1 MTVDIVELLK
11 EPRIIKICAPMVRYS
26 KLPFRMLVRRYECDI
41 CFTPMIV
48 ANSFVK
54 SAKAR
59 DSEFSTIEEDTPL
72 IAQFAANNVADFS
85 NAAEI
90 IAPYCDGVDL
100 NSGCPQRW
108 AINEGYGVDML
119 KHPELVKDIVSQVRN
134 RVSHPFTV
142 SVKIRVL
149 KDIRRTVDFCQ
160 TLEKAGASFLT
171 VHARTPEMRYEP
183 IHLDDLKIVRDSV
196 QLPLIANGDVKNL
209 ENAQKLYEAT
219 NCQGV
224 MSARGI
230 LANPALFSG
239 YTTTPLSCIQD
250 WIDIT
255 ARIDTHFLCF
265 HHHLVFMTEKIL
277 SKKDRVY
284 LNSLKTRQSVL
295 EFLGNHFD
303 ITPSPS
309 YDVIEQIFCDV
320 DESNIAYD
328 NEKHAK
334 NKQNMECNNIYIERD
349 QSEIPNYLLGD
360 LFQEA

>member
-1 MTVDIVELLK
+1 
-11 EPRIIKICAPMVRYS
+11 
-26 KLPFRMLVRRYECDI
+26 MLVRRYECDI

-134 RVSHPFTV
+134 RVPHPFTV
-142 SVKIRVL
+142 SVKIRIL

-160 TLEKAGASFLT
+160 TLEKAGVSFLT

-219 NCQGV
+219 NCQGI

-230 LANPALFSG
+230 LTNPALFSG

-255 ARIDTHFLCF
+255 ARIDAHFLCF
-265 HHHLVFMTEKIL
+265 HHHLVFMTEKML

-284 LNSLKTRQSVL
+284 LNSLKTRKSVL

-303 ITPSPS
+303 IRPSPS
-309 YDVIEQIFCDV
+309 CDIIEQIFCDIS
-320 DESNIAYD
+320 ESNIAYD

-334 NKQNMECNNIYIERD
+334 NRQNMECNNIYIERD

>member
-1 MTVDIVELLK
+1 
-11 EPRIIKICAPMVRYS
+11 
-26 KLPFRMLVRRYECDI
+26 
-41 CFTPMIV
+41 
-48 ANSFVK
+48 
-54 SAKAR
+54 
-59 DSEFSTIEEDTPL
+59 
-72 IAQFAANNVADFS
+72 
-85 NAAEI
+85 
-90 IAPYCDGVDL
+90 
-100 NSGCPQRW
+100 
-108 AINEGYGVDML
+108 ML
-119 KHPELVKDIVSQVRN
+119 KNPELVKDIISQVRN
-134 RVSHPFTV
+134 RISNPFTV

-171 VHARTPEMRYEP
+171 IHARTPEMRYEP

-196 QLPLIANGDVKNL
+196 RLPLIANGDVKNL
-209 ENAQKLYEAT
+209 ENAQKLYKAT
-219 NCQGV
+219 NCQGI

-265 HHHLVFMTEKIL
+265 HHHLVFMTEKML

-284 LNSLKTRQSVL
+284 LNNLKTRESVL

-303 ITPSPS
+303 IIPSPS
-309 YDVIEQIFCDV
+309 CDVIEQIFCNI

-334 NKQNMECNNIYIERD
+334 NRQNMEWNNVYTERD